1 MRVSVFIK
9 MRHAMYASSSVE
21 EVRVIETGSVEAL
34 DLDFD
39 DDWRELPEIE
49 VEDKWPRLCNVA
61 VHTPFR
67 EGGKGWAI
75 EPST

>member
-1 MRVSVFIK
+1 MRVSVFVK

-21 EVRVIETGSVEAL
+21 EVRVIETGSIEAL
-34 DLDFD
+34 DLDLD

-49 VEDKWPRLCNVA
+49 VEDAWPRLCNVM

-67 EGGKGWAI
+67 KGGEGWAI
-75 EPST
+75 EQST